1 MSFVQ
6 KHYLYF
12 ILSFFAVSRKWVIL
26 RPLMLCICFF
36 YKNLTDHFIL
46 HFPNG
51 KFISVRLQSGSFTI
65 IWNFFHQGNQK
76 TVLACQNHHHLP
88 ESVTFPPRPK
98 DLRTRS
104 WYNFHRILANQL
116 FFLIML
122 ILDVSDNFFQ
132 DILHGYRTGCLSIFI
147 YHYDQMA
154 LFCLHFLEKSMNI

>member
-36 YKNLTDHFIL
+36 YKDLTDHFIL

-51 KFISVRLQSGSFTI
+51 KFISVCLQSGSFTI

-76 TVLACQNHHHLP
+76 TV
-88 ESVTFPPRPK
+88 ERVK
-98 DLRTRS
+98 
-104 WYNFHRILANQL
+104 I
-116 FFLIML
+116 I
-122 ILDVSDNFFQ
+122 IV
-132 DILHGYRTGCLSIFI
+132 YRNL
-147 YHYDQMA
+147 
-154 LFCLHFLEKSMNI
+154 